1 MIIVTCLSVLL
12 VLVILQVFESLYFCI
27 FLIQASF
34 ILNWRWLEP
43 LQVQKLQPELFRI
56 REPRVP
62 NRRWVD
68 WRKT

>member
-1 MIIVTCLSVLL
+1 MSIAIIDYITG
-12 VLVILQVFESLYFCI
+12 IWIITFCI
-27 FLIQASF
+27 FLTQASF
-34 ILNWRWLEP
+34 ILNWRWFEP

-68 WRKT
+68 WPNTPSGKT